1 MTIKLADLARGI
13 TSAAETASS
22 AAGTAYFAARDS
34 AGRVGNA
41 AKELGK
47 TASVAVGD
55 AVEASSELAAG
66 ASSTIAE
73 VATKSLATVKR
84 GADVAVESA
93 SSGAKATG
101 AMLGK
106 AVDAGGNVAGALGVL
121 VGDLNGDGKVDFE
134 DAKIAAA
141 KMKEVAGATA
151 DELGQLGKRGLRS
164 DLVQDAAAGA
174 VVGGALMSLV
184 PIPFV
189 STMTGVTLGAAIGA
203 CKSIGKK

>member
-1 MTIKLADLARGI
+1 MAIKLSDFAKGI
-13 TSAAETASS
+13 TSAAEAASS
-22 AAGTAYFAARDS
+22 AAGTAYSAARSS
-34 AGRVGNA
+34 AERVGTA
-41 AKELGK
+41 AQDFGK
-47 TASVAVGD
+47 TASVVVGSAVD
-55 AVEASSELAAG
+55 ATSEFAAAASD
-66 ASSTIAE
+66 TVTE
-73 VATKSLATVKR
+73 VTARSMVAVRR
-84 GADVAVESA
+84 GADVAVDSA
-93 SSGAKATG
+93 SAGARATG
-101 AMLGK
+101 TMLGK
-106 AVDAGGNVAGALGVL
+106 AAEAGGNAVEALGVL

-141 KMKEVAGATA
+141 KLRDVAGATA
-151 DELGQLGKRGLRS
+151 DELGQLGKRALRS

>member
-1 MTIKLADLARGI
+1 MTIKLSDLARGI

-22 AAGTAYFAARDS
+22 AAGTAYAAARDS
-34 AGRVGNA
+34 AGRAGNA

-55 AVEASSELAAG
+55 AVEASSEFASG
-66 ASSTIAE
+66 ARSTIAE
-73 VATKSLATVKR
+73 VAVKSMATVKR
-84 GADVAVESA
+84 GTDVAVESA

-141 KMKEVAGATA
+141 RMKEVAGVAA
-151 DELGQLGKRGLRS
+151 DELGQLGKRALRS

-174 VVGGALMSLV
+174 VVGGALLSLA

-203 CKSIGKK
+203 CKSITKK